1 MSKARERGTIHLP
14 PSKTPREHQG
24 AHYTLGKPAA
34 STLTDAQVEQELLAS
49 FGIHQSTTPTEPA
62 PNQSSTPPVFGVDS
76 IRSPEQPGYL
86 TVGIDTWLWN
96 GPRWDPTR
104 ERLGRADKP
113 TSGLVLQRVEDPRD
127 AQRPKNH
134 RRVSIEIAH
143 TYTGKDGTTHT
154 SRFWVNPKRGGFE
167 GMPAK
172 GISRPTLGLGKQ
184 VKSPQE

>member
-34 STLTDAQVEQELLAS
+34 TTLTDAQVEQELLSS
-49 FGIHQSTTPTEPA
+49 FGITPPRDTA
-62 PNQSSTPPVFGVDS
+62 ITPNPPVFGVDKAP
-76 IRSPEQPGYL
+76 SPEQPRYL
-86 TVGIDTWLWN
+86 TLGVGTWLYDS
-96 GPRWDPTR
+96 PRWDR
-104 ERLGRADKP
+104 ARIRLGRADKP
-113 TSGLVLQRVEDPRD
+113 TPGLILQEVEDPRD
-127 AQRPKNH
+127 SNRPEGH
-134 RRVSIEIAH
+134 RRVSIQMEHSWIGQDKQRHAN
-143 TYTGKDGTTHT
+143 
-154 SRFWVNPKRGGFE
+154 RFWVNVKRGGFE